1 MIWNTNNRNNPDDGS
16 DPLPNGH
23 NRQEYYDLGFSDTDI
38 EYWGLD
44 QPGAPDPL
52 AAGFLI
58 MDMLDGD
65 WDGDGEPDF

>member
-1 MIWNTNNRNNPDDGS
+1 MFDDES
-16 DPLPNGH
+16 NDILPNGRT
-23 NRQEYYDLGFSDTDI
+23 RQEYYNAGFSDTDI

-52 AAGFLI
+52 AAGFVI
-58 MDMLDGD
+58 MDMLDDND

>member
-1 MIWNTNNRNNPDDGS
+1 MFDNEPNDF
-16 DPLPNGH
+16 LPNGH
-23 NRQEYYDLGFSDTDI
+23 TRQEYYDAGLSDTDI

-44 QPGAPDPL
+44 QPGAPAPL